1 MGTLV
6 VLTVKVVLDVP
17 VKDLVRELAW
27 GWGEVLFFITCC
39 CIAINSLLQGAEP
52 PQPGAVLSC

>member
-27 GWGEVLFFITCC
+27 GCGEVQDTVTVTVTVTIT
-39 CIAINSLLQGAEP
+39 ITILNYSLLH
-52 PQPGAVLSC
+52 CY